1 MPTVVD
7 LTEEE
12 LAELRESTREADP
25 AVAVRTAMREY
36 LRYARRMQLKQLSG
50 RVEMQE
56 NWAALESAEGRADVQ
71 NGGPGAG

>member
-1 MPTVVD
+1 MERKVSMPTVVE

-12 LAELRESTREADP
+12 LAELRESTQEADP

-36 LRYARRMQLKQLSG
+36 LRYVRRMQLKQLSG

-56 NWAALESAEGRADVQ
+56 NWTALF
-71 NGGPGAG
+71 PGLKRYHPD